1 MAERVWTPA
10 QESAINTR
18 DKTLLVSA
26 AAGSGKTATLTERII
41 RSLTDTAR
49 PEKITSLLVVT
60 FTNAAATELR
70 AKIAT
75 ALSEAVAKNP
85 GNKELERQLM
95 LLPTATIGT
104 IHSFCNDV
112 VRANADKVGLPPNYR
127 VADTAEL
134 ELIERS
140 VIDGLAASVYRG
152 EIDGISPDALEELSD
167 TLTNSRRTEDLGE
180 ILRYVYDKCCGS
192 PDGVEALLRVIDTYD
207 PGHFVS
213 VEKTQ
218 HGSYLMTLFGEILD
232 SAESTLKICE
242 KNLNLSD
249 KVDAKYAAVIAD
261 DLARLS
267 ELRAAKEYK
276 AVREVIPAA
285 FKSNPPRGKDP
296 TAATLEAIEARAIMR
311 SDLEDVYEYFA
322 YTEEQWRAL
331 YEGLHRLFG
340 TLYRLLSLFDRVYSE
355 EKRRRGII
363 SYGDMERYAYKILW
377 SDGPTDA
384 AKNLAA
390 RYTSVYIDEYQ
401 DVNSLQNRIFEA
413 ISKPNNRF
421 MVGDIKQSIY
431 GFRRACP
438 DIFAAM
444 KAAFPP
450 LGKSDGDTATI
461 FMSNNFRCNK
471 SVVDFVNGI
480 FDRIF
485 SFVGD
490 SIGYEDGDKLR
501 YSKLQKGGEPPYR
514 KPELCL
520 VPKGGTP
527 DGDGEPMMAPEVV
540 ARKVRALLDGDT
552 LDSGKP
558 VEPRD
563 VAILLRT
570 KGSDAL
576 YAGALAREGIPSVLN
591 AEERLFFHTPEVLL
605 TLCLLNAI
613 DNPRRDVY
621 LAGLLCSPLYGFDA
635 DDLYKIQHGGGGK
648 CLYDSLTAY
657 TALHPEYEKG
667 VAFLSALSHYR
678 AIAEG
683 MAVDRLIYKLY
694 YETGLLS
701 LAASS
706 GGKNNLMLLYDYA
719 RGFAAGSFKGLY
731 SFISFVNNLT
741 DKKSSFD
748 EGREGE
754 AENAVTIVTCHHS
767 KGLEYPIVFL
777 GDAADRL
784 GKTENSRIVYS
795 EDMGAAMKLRTKSGL
810 GIVENP
816 ARDLIIKY
824 EKSREYDEELRVLY
838 VALTRARERLY
849 IVGDCPT
856 VKYDDYLARLL
867 AKREIMNAHVV
878 RGLSSYFEMIYICG
892 EGVCD
897 VTPES
902 FLSGCESKNAAKS
915 SECGDFDTKVSE
927 NTAQSG
933 IFDTISSKNCDKSG
947 NNNPVS
953 LGNAVESGNGN
964 AISTQNSDE
973 SGNGNAVF
981 AESGGSGAVFAES
994 GDKDTAESSENSEC
1008 GVDRELYELL
1018 SERFAFRYP
1027 RVELTELP
1035 EKMSV
1040 SRMTPTVLDGSEEI
1054 FDLAADDDRPVVP
1067 RFIAGTASDESA
1079 KRGIATHYFMQFCDL
1094 AEFAAVGTAAEL
1106 SRLVSG
1112 GYLSAEDG
1120 ERVRKDEIEAFRR
1133 SALFADMLAARRIWR
1148 ELRFNTRLPA
1158 TEFTADDG
1166 RRAAL
1171 ADSDILVQ
1179 GVIDCVIEDAN
1190 GDLRIIDYKTDR
1202 LSRAELASPS
1212 LAELTMRQKHENQ
1225 LYYYSLAVE
1234 RIFGKA
1240 PTRVEVYSLHLG
1252 DTLSVKRD

>member
-1 MAERVWTPA
+1 MADRVWTPA

-41 RSLTDTAR
+41 RSLTDTVR
-49 PEKITSLLVVT
+49 PERITSLLVVT

-85 GNKELERQLM
+85 GDKELERQLM

-140 VIDGLAASVYRG
+140 VIDGLVTAIYRG
-152 EIDGISPDALEELSD
+152 EIDGITPDALEELSD

-192 PDGVEALLRVIDTYD
+192 PDGVESLVRVIDAYN
-207 PGHFVS
+207 PESFVS

-218 HGSYLMTLFGEILD
+218 HGSYLMSVFGEIID
-232 SAESTLKICE
+232 SAEQTLKECL
-242 KNLNLSD
+242 KNLSPTD
-249 KVDAKYAAVIAD
+249 KVDAKYSAVIAD
-261 DLARLS
+261 DLAQIDR
-267 ELRAAKEYK
+267 LRAASEGYNS
-276 AVREVIPAA
+276 VRDAIPAT
-285 FKSNPPRGKDP
+285 FKSNPPRGKEP
-296 TAATLEAIEARAIMR
+296 SCATLAAIEARSIMR
-311 SDLEDVYEYFA
+311 DDLDGVYGYFL

-331 YEGLHRLFG
+331 YTGLNRLFG

-377 SDGPTDA
+377 SDGPTDT

-413 ISKPNNRF
+413 ISKPDNRF

-450 LGKSDGDTATI
+450 LKDATGDSATI
-461 FMSNNFRCNK
+461 FMSNNFRCNR
-471 SVVDFVNGI
+471 SVVDFVNGV

-485 SFVGD
+485 SLVGD
-490 SIGYEDGDKLR
+490 SIGYEDGDKLC
-501 YSKLQKGGEPPYR
+501 YSKLQKGGEPIYR

-520 VPKGGTP
+520 VPKGGVP
-527 DGDGEPMMAPEVV
+527 DENGEPMMAPEVV
-540 ARKVRALLDGDT
+540 ARRIRALIDHDT
-552 LDSGKP
+552 LDNGNP

-576 YAGALAREGIPSVLN
+576 YAGALAREGIASVLN
-591 AEERLFFHTPEVLL
+591 AEEKLFFHTPEVLL

-648 CLYDSLTAY
+648 CLYDALRAY
-657 TALHPEYEKG
+657 TADHPDYEKG
-667 VAFLSALSHYR
+667 VEFLSALAHYR

-683 MAVDRLIYKLY
+683 MAVDKLIYKLY

-701 LAASS
+701 LAAAN
-706 GGKNNLMLLYDYA
+706 GGRDNLMLLYDYA

-741 DKKSSFD
+741 DRKSSFD

-777 GDAADRL
+777 ADAADRL
-784 GKTENSRIVYS
+784 GKTESSRIVYS
-795 EDMGAAMKLRTKSGL
+795 EDMGAAMKLRTPSGL

-849 IVGDCPT
+849 IVGDAPT
-856 VKYDDYLARLL
+856 VKYDDYLARLA

-878 RGLSSYFEMIYICG
+878 RGLSSYFEMIYTCG
-892 EGVCD
+892 EGVAD
-897 VTPES
+897 VSPDAFLAECKRSKIEKTHES
-902 FLSGCESKNAAKS
+902 
-915 SECGDFDTKVSE
+915 GDFDTDISE
-927 NTAQSG
+927 
-933 IFDTISSKNCDKSG
+933 
-947 NNNPVS
+947 
-953 LGNAVESGNGN
+953 
-964 AISTQNSDE
+964 NSDE
-973 SGNGNAVF
+973 SGKAYTISFQNRD
-981 AESGGSGAVFAES
+981 ESGNG
-994 GDKDTAESSENSEC
+994 DTAENEGNSGC
-1008 GVDRELYELL
+1008 GESRELYELL
-1018 SERFAFRYP
+1018 CERFAYRYP
-1027 RVELTELP
+1027 RSALTELP

-1040 SRMTPTVLDGSEEI
+1040 SRMTPTVLDESEEI
-1054 FDLAADDDRPVVP
+1054 FDLATDDDRPVVP
-1067 RFIAGTASDESA
+1067 KFIDGTASDESA

-1094 AEFAAVGTAAEL
+1094 EAFERNGTAAEL
-1106 SRLVSG
+1106 ARLVSG
-1112 GYLSAEDG
+1112 GYLSTEDG
-1120 ERVRKDEIEAFRR
+1120 ERVRKEEIEAFRR
-1133 SALFADMLAARRIWR
+1133 SSLFSDMRKARRIWR

-1179 GVIDCVIEDAN
+1179 GVIDCVIEDADGN
-1190 GDLRIIDYKTDR
+1190 LRIIDYKTDR
-1202 LSRAELASPS
+1202 LSREERADAG
-1212 LAELTMRQKHENQ
+1212 LAELTMRQKHGNQ

>member
-41 RSLTDTAR
+41 RSLTDTER
-49 PEKITSLLVVT
+49 PERITSLLVVT

-85 GNKELERQLM
+85 ADKELERQLM

-140 VIDGLAASVYRG
+140 VIDGLVTAIYRG
-152 EIDGISPDALEELSD
+152 EVEGISPDALEELSD

-180 ILRYVYDKCCGS
+180 ILRYIYDKCCGS
-192 PDGVEALLRVIDTYD
+192 PDGVETLLRVIGAYN
-207 PGHFVS
+207 PEGFVS

-218 HGSYLMTLFGEILD
+218 HGSYLMSVFAEILD
-232 SAESTLKICE
+232 SAEMTLRECLKS
-242 KNLNLSD
+242 LSPVD
-249 KVDAKYAAVIAD
+249 KVDAKYATVISD
-261 DLARLS
+261 DLSQLARL
-267 ELRAAKEYK
+267 RAASGSYNSL
-276 AVREVIPAA
+276 REAIPAP
-285 FKSNPPRGKDP
+285 FKSNPSRGKEP
-296 TAATLEAIEARAIMR
+296 SCATLAAIEARSVMR
-311 SDLEDVYEYFA
+311 DDLDSVYEYFL

-413 ISKPNNRF
+413 ISKPDNRF

-450 LGKSDGDTATI
+450 LDEATGSSATI

-471 SVVDFVNGI
+471 SVVDFVNGV

-485 SFVGD
+485 SLVGD

-514 KPELCL
+514 RPELCL
-520 VPKGGTP
+520 VPKGGVP
-527 DGDGEPMMAPEVV
+527 DENGEPMMAPEIV
-540 ARKVRALLDGDT
+540 ARRVRALIDNDT

-648 CLYDSLTAY
+648 CLYDALTAY
-657 TALHPEYEKG
+657 TAEHSDYEKG
-667 VAFLSALSHYR
+667 VKFLSALAHYR

-683 MAVDRLIYKLY
+683 MAVDKLIYKLY

-701 LAASS
+701 LAASN
-706 GGKNNLMLLYDYA
+706 GGRDNLMLLYDYA

-784 GKTENSRIVYS
+784 GKTESSRIVYS
-795 EDMGAAMKLRTKSGL
+795 EEMGAAMKLRTKSGL

-856 VKYDDYLARLL
+856 VKYDDYLARLA
-867 AKREIMNAHVV
+867 AKREIMNAHIV
-878 RGLSSYFEMIYICG
+878 RGLTSYFEMIYTCG
-892 EGVCD
+892 EGVAD
-897 VTPES
+897 VSPDSFLDGCRSAKNDKSPES
-902 FLSGCESKNAAKS
+902 
-915 SECGDFDTKVSE
+915 GDLDTNIAE
-927 NTAQSG
+927 NLQ
-933 IFDTISSKNCDKSG
+933 
-947 NNNPVS
+947 
-953 LGNAVESGNGN
+953 ESGNSDTNSLENADEGGN
-964 AISTQNSDE
+964 I
-973 SGNGNAVF
+973 
-981 AESGGSGAVFAES
+981 
-994 GDKDTAESSENSEC
+994 DTAEISENSEC
-1008 GVDRELYELL
+1008 GEARELYELL
-1018 SERFAFRYP
+1018 CERFAYRYP
-1027 RVELTELP
+1027 RTALTELP

-1094 AEFAAVGTAAEL
+1094 EAFEQKGTAAEL
-1106 SRLVSG
+1106 SRLVSA

-1120 ERVRKDEIEAFRR
+1120 ERVRREEIEAFRG
-1133 SALFADMLAARRIWR
+1133 STLFADMRKARRIWR

-1158 TEFTADDG
+1158 VEFTADDG

-1179 GVIDCVIEDAN
+1179 GVIDCVIEDAQGN
-1190 GDLRIIDYKTDR
+1190 LRIIDYKTDR
-1202 LSRAELASPS
+1202 LSRAELADAS
-1212 LAELTMRQKHENQ
+1212 LAELTMRQKHGNQ

-1234 RIFGKA
+1234 RMFGKA